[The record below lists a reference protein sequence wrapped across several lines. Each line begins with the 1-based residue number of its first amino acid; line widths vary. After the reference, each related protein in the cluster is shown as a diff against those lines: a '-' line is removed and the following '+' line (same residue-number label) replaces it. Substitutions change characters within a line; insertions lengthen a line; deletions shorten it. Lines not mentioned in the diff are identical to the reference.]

1 MTVPSNE
8 QRLTPRQQE
17 RRRRILDVARKL
29 TAEQG
34 YEAVSMR
41 TIAAKSGVAEKTLYN
56 IFVTKDRLIATA
68 AQERALGVLEMALE
82 RSPEGGWATL
92 FAFAA
97 CVDESTQDA
106 PTMARVLAPVL
117 LDHPDLVGLEEVYE
131 HRLSDTIAQLAAA
144 GSISCPSPRLQARL
158 LRIAIVAAVLFW
170 ARYELRDEE
179 LGPYL
184 ELCVG
189 QLFLPIAHSDHATM
203 LAARIA
209 VARTRL
215 ESLSN

>member
-68 AQERALGVLEMALE
+68 AQERRVRNGLG
-82 RSPEGGWATL
+82 TL
-92 FAFAA
+92 A
-97 CVDESTQDA
+97 
-106 PTMARVLAPVL
+106 
-117 LDHPDLVGLEEVYE
+117 
-131 HRLSDTIAQLAAA
+131 
-144 GSISCPSPRLQARL
+144 
-158 LRIAIVAAVLFW
+158 
-170 ARYELRDEE
+170 
-179 LGPYL
+179 
-184 ELCVG
+184 
-189 QLFLPIAHSDHATM
+189 
-203 LAARIA
+203 
-209 VARTRL
+209 
-215 ESLSN
+215 